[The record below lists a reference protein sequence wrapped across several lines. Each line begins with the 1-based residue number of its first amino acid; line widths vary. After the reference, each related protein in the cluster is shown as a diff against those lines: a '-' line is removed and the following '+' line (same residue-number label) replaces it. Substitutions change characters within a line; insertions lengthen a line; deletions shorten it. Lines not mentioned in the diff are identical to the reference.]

1 MVALLRFEAR
11 PNPADHTHH
20 AFEQND
26 GATPRRLGVLRS
38 DRRQERFL
46 ETTEP
51 AEDAKAASEKRA
63 SESTRNR
70 LAADH
75 DGNKTQ
81 PPAHDQK
88 ETLDQRTSKVEAA
101 RPREKGR
108 ADDQPELA
116 RGGLTISQSLRGA
129 D

>member
-1 MVALLRFEAR
+1 MVALFRFEAR

-38 DRRQERFL
+38 DRRRERFL

-70 LAADH
+70 LAAGH

-81 PPAHDQK
+81 PPAPEQ
-88 ETLDQRTSKVEAA
+88 TSPRDQRTGTDEAA
-101 RPREKGR
+101 RPRNRGRVDGQPTVSKGQEAR
-108 ADDQPELA
+108 A
-116 RGGLTISQSLRGA
+116 
-129 D
+129 